1 MASDGSSSFCG
12 PRAPWKAERDG
23 VVVRLWD
30 EEVSHRHWVFGP
42 SVSLRE
48 MGENGGDYDH
58 HVGQTR
64 IVANSGAESR
74 GVSQPFPV

>member
-1 MASDGSSSFCG
+1 MASEGASSFCG

-30 EEVSHRHWVFGP
+30 EEASHSHWVFGP

-48 MGENGGDYDH
+48 MGENRGDYDH

-64 IVANSGAESR
+64 IVVNTR
-74 GVSQPFPV
+74 HRVQR